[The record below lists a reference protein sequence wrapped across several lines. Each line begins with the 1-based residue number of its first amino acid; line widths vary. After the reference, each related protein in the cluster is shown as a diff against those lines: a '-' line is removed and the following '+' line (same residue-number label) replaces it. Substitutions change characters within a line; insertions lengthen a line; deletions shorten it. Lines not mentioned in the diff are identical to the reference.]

1 MDGLNYDLESI
12 IVQKNGDKDFA
23 CLCVYLL
30 MQI

>member
-1 MDGLNYDLESI
+1 MDGLNYDL
-12 IVQKNGDKDFA
+12 KNGSKIGDENFA